1 MIFSEEVTSSK
12 FIFTKFSPENNYF
25 LSSSSSSSLVIID
38 VGDGEVCMEYLIHE
52 VAVAELKD
60 RWTSYYLSN
69 MQTKKRKSV
78 YHFIFSN
85 NKLLLCFQC
94 FFSFRSFTTDPSV
107 SLIILV
113 FELCRF
119 CTWWWWFQQRSSSLL
134 IIVLP
139 LSSICKIEVTFI
151 SAALRPQLNFRR
163 RRLECNDIVFPIC
176 RGRRKKSHWSNHSFF
191 STFTSFFS

>member
-25 LSSSSSSSLVIID
+25 LSSSSSALVIID

-119 CTWWWWFQQRSSSLL
+119 VPDDDFNN
-134 IIVLP
+134 V
-139 LSSICKIEVTFI
+139 
-151 SAALRPQLNFRR
+151 AAV
-163 RRLECNDIVFPIC
+163 C
-176 RGRRKKSHWSNHSFF
+176 W
-191 STFTSFFS
+191 

>member
-1 MIFSEEVTSSK
+1 
-12 FIFTKFSPENNYF
+12 
-25 LSSSSSSSLVIID
+25 
-38 VGDGEVCMEYLIHE
+38 MEYLIHE

-119 CTWWWWFQQRSSSLL
+119 CTWWWWWFQQRLM

-139 LSSICKIEVTFI
+139 LSSSICKIEVTFI

-163 RRLECNDIVFPIC
+163 CRLECNDIVFPIC

-191 STFTSFFS
+191 FYFYFFFS